1 MRHTGLVSLLNRHGG
16 GGAYLDHLPGCLLLL
31 TCLLFASPVCGQ
43 SVDYTGFEQL
53 FGEPVTTSATGKPQ
67 RMSEVPANMEI
78 ITADDI
84 RRSGADNIPDILQF
98 VAGITVRRYGFAAV
112 DVGIRGYNETS
123 NPRLLVLLNGQQVYL
138 DDLGRTQWYTLPVT
152 LEEIRQIEIVKGPN
166 TALFGFNA
174 VSGVINIIT
183 YDPSQESVNSATL
196 RGGTQGYVSLSAV
209 GTGRIADVGG
219 VRVAA
224 DGFRAQEFAAT
235 DVAPGDLPFRASP
248 ERSSV
253 SIDLRGLAAPNVQ
266 VFASGAA
273 VDTRIWEATASPYYG
288 TDFERTNWSRI
299 GMAADTSL
307 GLLGFSAYRNQLLYV
322 FNGASE
328 WENINDTVVVVQAS
342 DLVKLS
348 ADHTIRIGLD
358 YRTNTATSSAVLA
371 GKVGYEVYSGSMMW
385 DWQLTPGLSLT
396 NAIRYD
402 HFVLNQQGS
411 LIPEVGF
418 PASAYAGRT
427 INQPSFNSGL
437 VWKATDQD
445 TFRLLAARGL
455 QLPSIYDL
463 GLQDRQPPGPDGQ
476 SYLFLGNPG
485 VSAASVNSV
494 EVDWDRALPAL
505 NSTLRTAVF
514 AQRTDNILINPY
526 ETTAS
531 GDGVLLGGVEE
542 QRAVAANVG
551 YSSAVG
557 TEIGLRGHAPSGFRW
572 NASYSFISITDHLAI
587 NQNGIFSPQNFQQG
601 TPTHVVVLG
610 GGYTFG
616 RWEFDAQSRWQSW
629 FLDYRA
635 NPDNV
640 TLQPLKVG
648 NYILADARVGFRL
661 TDNVTIALSAQQFNM
676 SQLLVSAGPPIERRI
691 FLSLTIHL

>member
-1 MRHTGLVSLLNRHGG
+1 MPGGVATDPDGARLRRTYGCPQLVAG
-16 GGAYLDHLPGCLLLL
+16 L
-31 TCLLFASPVCGQ
+31 TCLLFTPPVYGQ
-43 SVDYTGFEQL
+43 SVDYAGYEQL

-67 RMSEVPANMEI
+67 RMSEAPANMEI

-98 VAGITVRRYGFAAV
+98 IAGITVRRYGFAAV

-123 NPRLLVLLNGQQVYL
+123 NPRLLVLLNGQQIYL

-196 RGGTQGYVSLSAV
+196 RGGTQDYISLSAI

-235 DVAPGDLPFRASP
+235 DVAPGDLPFRAAP
-248 ERSSV
+248 QRAAV
-253 SIDLRGLAAPNVQ
+253 SLDARGQAASNIQ
-266 VFASGAA
+266 VFFSGAA

-288 TDFERTNWSRI
+288 TDFERTNWTRA
-299 GMAADTSL
+299 GLAADTRF
-307 GLLGFSAYRNQLLYV
+307 GLLGLSVYRNELLYV
-322 FNGASE
+322 FNGATE

-342 DLVKLS
+342 DLVKLN
-348 ADHTIRIGLD
+348 AAHTIRVGFD
-358 YRTNTATSSAVLA
+358 YRDDNATSDAVLA
-371 GKVGYEVYSGSMMW
+371 GKVGYEVYSASAMW
-385 DWQLTPGLSLT
+385 DWQITPGLSLT
-396 NAIRYD
+396 NAVRYD
-402 HFVLNQQGS
+402 HFVLNQQGD
-411 LIPEVGF
+411 LLPQVGY
-418 PASAYAGRT
+418 PSSAYNGRT

-437 VWKATDQD
+437 VWKATSQD
-445 TFRLLAARGL
+445 TLRLLAARGL

-463 GLQDRQPPGPDGQ
+463 GLQDREPPGTDGQ
-476 SYLFLGNPG
+476 GYLFLGNPG
-485 VSAASVNSV
+485 VSAASIDNV

-505 NSTLRTAVF
+505 NTTLRTAVF

-531 GDGVLLGGVEE
+531 GDGLLLNGVEE
-542 QRAVAANVG
+542 QRALAANVG
-551 YSSAVG
+551 SSSAIG
-557 TEIGLRGHAPSGFRW
+557 TEIGLRGHAASGFRW

-587 NQNGIFSPQNFQQG
+587 NQNGIYSPQNFAQG
-601 TPTHVVVLG
+601 TPTHVVVAG
-610 GGYTFG
+610 GGYTYG
-616 RWEFDAQSRWQSW
+616 RWEFDVQSKWQSW

-635 NPDNV
+635 NPDDV
-640 TLQPLKVG
+640 TLQPIKVG
-648 NYILADARVGFRL
+648 NYVTADARAGYRL
-661 TDNVTIALSAQQFNM
+661 SDNITVALSAQQFNV
-676 SQLLVSAGPPIERRI
+676 SQLLVSAGPPIQRRV